1 MQGAFF
7 LKLGDLNRHE
17 VKTTLQEAAVFH
29 KTAATVPRRL
39 FLAIEQVVVG
49 FFFSQLLLQVLHPP
63 PSQITA
69 VLIALFHPCYGLL
82 KETLA

>member
-7 LKLGDLNRHE
+7 FKLGDLNRHE

-49 FFFSQLLLQVLHPP
+49 FFSHNCCCKSCTHPFPNYSRIDCSLSSLLWPP
-63 PSQITA
+63 
-69 VLIALFHPCYGLL
+69 
-82 KETLA
+82 